1 MHKYR
6 YKFRNWKR
14 YGKTTK
20 IIIIITVTNK
30 HTHTHTQEVEAEVYS
45 VLLQLAFPLA

>member
-20 IIIIITVTNK
+20 IIIITVTNK